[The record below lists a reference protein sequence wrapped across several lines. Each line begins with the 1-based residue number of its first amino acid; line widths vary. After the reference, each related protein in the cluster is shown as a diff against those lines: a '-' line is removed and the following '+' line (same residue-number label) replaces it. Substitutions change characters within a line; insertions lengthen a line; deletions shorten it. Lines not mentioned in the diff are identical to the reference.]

1 MRAAF
6 VFSGKRMLVTVLF
19 LSLLASDPGPSVT
32 EIMARA
38 AANQTRDAT
47 LRKQFTYEQR
57 VHVQT
62 RHTNGK
68 LARDETAEYLV
79 FPDPDP
85 KGPGRKLTSIS
96 GRYWKNGRYI
106 EFHGTTAPE
115 PNSLDEGLIQSFRDD
130 LMRQRGFPS
139 HCGRTEDDRFEL
151 LGEQDVH
158 GRKAWRIGF
167 GPADKKDI
175 DWTGET
181 LVDQQN
187 FQPVNIYTKLSRRI
201 PFAIRTLLGTDL
213 PGIGYN
219 LDYQRI
225 DDSVWLPSSYGS
237 EFTLRLFFFLNREI
251 NVSMESS
258 GFRHTQTTP

>member
-1 MRAAF
+1 
-6 VFSGKRMLVTVLF
+6 MLITLL
-19 LSLLASDPGPSVT
+19 LSALLAADPGPPVT
-32 EIMARA
+32 GIMARV
-38 AANQTRDAT
+38 AANQTRDAE
-47 LRKQFTYEQR
+47 LGKQFTYEQR

-62 RHTNGK
+62 RRTNGK

-85 KGPGRKLTSIS
+85 KGSGRKLTSIS
-96 GRYWKNGRYI
+96 GRYWKNGRCI
-106 EFHGTTAPE
+106 EFHGTAAPE

-130 LMRQRGFPS
+130 MIDGEGFPL
-139 HCGRTEDDRFEL
+139 TADQQKTYRFEL

-158 GRKAWRIGF
+158 GRKTWRIGF
-167 GPADKKDI
+167 QPADKKDI
-175 DWTGET
+175 DWTGEA
-181 LVDQQN
+181 LIDEQD

-201 PFAIRTLLGTDL
+201 PFAVRTLLGTDL

-258 GFRHTQTTP
+258 GFRRAPANAAAPAAASR

>member
-1 MRAAF
+1 
-6 VFSGKRMLVTVLF
+6 MLVTVLF
-19 LSLLASDPGPSVT
+19 LSLLASDPGPPIA
-32 EIMARA
+32 EIMSRV
-38 AANQTRDAT
+38 AANQARDAT

-57 VHVQT
+57 VHIQT
-62 RHTNGK
+62 RRTNGK

-130 LMRQRGFPS
+130 TMDGADFPLS
-139 HCGRTEDDRFEL
+139 ADEQKTYRFDL

-167 GPADKKDI
+167 GPTDKKDI

-181 LVDQQN
+181 LIDQQD

-201 PFAIRTLLGTDL
+201 PFAVRTLLGTDL

-258 GFRHTQTTP
+258 GFRRTSASAAAPLAASH

>member
-1 MRAAF
+1 
-6 VFSGKRMLVTVLF
+6 MLIPVLF
-19 LSLLASDPGPSVT
+19 LSLLASGPGPPLA
-32 EIMARA
+32 EIMARV
-38 AANQTRDAT
+38 AANQTRDAD
-47 LRKQFTYEQR
+47 LSKQFTYEQR

-106 EFHGTTAPE
+106 EFHGATAPE

-130 LMRQRGFPS
+130 MSDGEGFPL
-139 HCGRTEDDRFEL
+139 TADQQKTYRFEL

-181 LVDQQN
+181 LIDQQN

-225 DDSVWLPSSYGS
+225 DDTVWLPSSYGS
-237 EFTLRLFFFLNREI
+237 EFTLRVFFFLNREI
-251 NVSMESS
+251 NASMESS
-258 GFRHTQTTP
+258 GFRRTPANVAPPAAASR